1 MDLAKAYLP
10 DSVEVSG
17 KVYKVQ
23 TGHSFWFRFSQ
34 IVDAEKAYL
43 TDFDFLYLDDKP
55 EDKQAGIDS
64 LSLFYYEPKELPRSS
79 GADDGE
85 RVLDYSLDADLL
97 YAAILQC
104 YGIDLYEKQYHW
116 HKVRSM
122 IAGLNGT
129 KLNDII
135 GYRCATA
142 GKNKELAKAK
152 EAWRLPL
159 KINNTDKERMESFAE
174 QFSAAQF

>member
-10 DSVEVSG
+10 DAVEVSG
-17 KVYKVQ
+17 KFYKVQ

-34 IVDAEKAYL
+34 IADAEKAYL

-55 EDKQAGIDS
+55 EDRQEGVTA
-64 LSLFYYEPKELPRSS
+64 LSRFYYEPKELPRSS

-85 RVLDYSLDADLL
+85 RVMDYLLDSDLL

-122 IAGLNGT
+122 IAGLHNT

-135 GYRCATA
+135 GYRCADV
-142 GKNKELAKAK
+142 GKNRELAKAK
-152 EAWRLPL
+152 EAWRLPKKL
-159 KINNTDKERMESFAE
+159 TEVDKERMQSFAE
-174 QFSAAQF
+174 QFSNAQF

>member
-1 MDLAKAYLP
+1 MDLTKAILP
-10 DSVEVSG
+10 SSVEVGGSF
-17 KVYKVQ
+17 YKVQ

-55 EDKQAGIDS
+55 EDRQEGVNA
-64 LSLFYYEPKELPRSS
+64 LSRFYYEPKELPRSS

-85 RVLDYSLDADLL
+85 RVLDYSIDSDLL

-116 HKVRSM
+116 HKVRAM
-122 IAGLNGT
+122 IAGLHNT

-135 GYRCATA
+135 GYRCAMP

-152 EAWRLPL
+152 EAWRLPEKL
-159 KINNTDKERMESFAE
+159 TEVDKERMQSFAE

>member
-10 DSVEVSG
+10 DAVEVLG
-17 KVYKVQ
+17 KFYKVQ

-55 EDKQAGIDS
+55 EDRQEGVNA
-64 LSLFYYEPKELPRSS
+64 LSRFYYEPKELPRSI
-79 GADDGE
+79 GGDTGE
-85 RVLDYSLDADLL
+85 RVMDYSIDSDLL

-116 HKVRSM
+116 HKVRAM
-122 IAGLNGT
+122 IAGLHNT

-135 GYRCATA
+135 GYRCADV
-142 GKNKELAKAK
+142 GKNRELAKAK
-152 EAWRLPL
+152 EAWRLPEKL
-159 KINNTDKERMESFAE
+159 TEADKERMQSFAE
-174 QFSAAQF
+174 QFSNAQF